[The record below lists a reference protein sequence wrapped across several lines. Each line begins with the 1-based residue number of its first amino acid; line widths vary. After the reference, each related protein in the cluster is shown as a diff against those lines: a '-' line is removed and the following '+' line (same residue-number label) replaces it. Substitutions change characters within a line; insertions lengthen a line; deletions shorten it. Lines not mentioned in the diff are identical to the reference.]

1 MLEYLFVY
9 GTLHTAKDGSKHPD
23 LKSAQFLGNAI
34 VHGKLYLID
43 YYPGIVISSTDNHE
57 CVRGEIYRLLDPA
70 PILQKLD
77 DYEECSPHFPSPHE
91 YQRTSCIATLP
102 DGSTIRTWIY
112 TFQHSTEHLTQL
124 NHGDFWAYLPASYD

>member
-9 GTLHTAKDGSKHPD
+9 GTLRKAQDGNVHPD
-23 LKSAQFLGNAI
+23 LIQAVFLSDAH
-34 VHGKLYLID
+34 VSGKLFLIAH
-43 YYPGIVISSTDNHE
+43 YPGIVLGDFGHHYS
-57 CVRGEIYRLLDPA
+57 VRGEIYRLLDPA